1 MAEERG
7 SSAGDRLR
15 PSRARHS
22 ASYDEEMLPTIAL
35 IHVPH
40 AKIPNLFQCCYEYVD
55 PWDWSRQTELV
66 ETGRWFFGPAKDEP

>member
-1 MAEERG
+1 MPEERCD

-15 PSRARHS
+15 HARRN
-22 ASYDEEMLPTIAL
+22 ACDQEMLPTIAL

-40 AKIPNLFQCCYEYVD
+40 SRIPNLFQCCYEYVD
-55 PWDWSRQTELV
+55 PWDWSGQTELV